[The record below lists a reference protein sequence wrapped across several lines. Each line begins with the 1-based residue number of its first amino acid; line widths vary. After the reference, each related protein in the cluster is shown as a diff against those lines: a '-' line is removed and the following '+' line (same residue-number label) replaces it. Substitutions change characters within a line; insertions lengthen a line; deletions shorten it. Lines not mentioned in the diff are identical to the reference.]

1 LILKNQYYGNEASK
15 LFGIDQCYTETG
27 MYLIYE
33 IMPSVFESSWQW
45 RGARLQKEFEIF
57 FW

>member
-33 IMPSVFESSWQW
+33 SMPSVFESS
-45 RGARLQKEFEIF
+45 
-57 FW
+57 